1 MEKRVRKKAIPQE
14 VIDLGLKI
22 REIMNEK
29 GFKTRDV
36 AYESDMDVENF
47 RKYLNGRQEMK
58 VSTMLKIA
66 NALKVTV
73 GELFDQELK

>member
-22 REIMNEK
+22 REIINEK

-73 GELFDQELK
+73 GELFDQKLK

>member
-1 MEKRVRKKAIPQE
+1 MEKRVRKTAIPQE

-22 REIMNEK
+22 REIMTKN
-29 GFKTRDV
+29 GFKTRDI

-66 NALKVTV
+66 NALNVSV
-73 GELFDQELK
+73 GELFDKDLK